1 MSFGS
6 HFWVRF
12 LVPKSGPQMVPSI
25 KFIREPGKE
34 VPFLGPDFG
43 PVVGPP
49 KFDFFR
55 TILQI
60 WLSFGAKFLP
70 DFCCL
75 ELLVR

>member
-43 PVVGPP
+43 PVFGPQNVHFFVFSF
-49 KFDFFR
+49 KFGLVSGPNFC
-55 TILQI
+55 QI
-60 WLSFGAKFLP
+60 SAALSFL
-70 DFCCL
+70 
-75 ELLVR
+75 